1 MLGFNFYWEDQGECN
16 NTIFIFILFFIN
28 FKLHSYQ
35 AIAERGGF
43 VYKEY
48 KQIKFID
55 FVFIVDKPRGNKFI
69 IFVCLFRALEH
80 LLECSSVF
88 FITYKCRSPPS
99 FKFQKILGFIWRFNM
114 KSNDKCFIKLNKN
127 EYEEITYKE
136 LIERRKNLKEY
147 RDKRFIKLDNVLL
160 EVSKDEYRKI
170 DLEDQRE
177 KYVGRLKNKYR
188 TISLDK
194 VYADNYTL
202 KDVIPDSE
210 EDLADKIQRK
220 IEIEK
225 IQRAL
230 LMLSDKEYKLIKV
243 LFFDQNT
250 LRESAQILGKHW
262 TTIEEDR
269 DRILAKLKKIIKN

>member
-1 MLGFNFYWEDQGECN
+1 
-16 NTIFIFILFFIN
+16 
-28 FKLHSYQ
+28 
-35 AIAERGGF
+35 
-43 VYKEY
+43 
-48 KQIKFID
+48 
-55 FVFIVDKPRGNKFI
+55 
-69 IFVCLFRALEH
+69 
-80 LLECSSVF
+80 
-88 FITYKCRSPPS
+88 
-99 FKFQKILGFIWRFNM
+99 M

-250 LRESAQILGKHW
+250 LRECSQILGKHW